1 MMLAPSEHG
10 LLLLEGREAVSWC
23 KQLRVAWE
31 RFVAEQRLPE
41 DEMVRPFILDRWKA
55 AMERGIDPMLLAA
68 PLGAAPDEI
77 ENILDVDAFA
87 QAGRRVLDDVAQPV
101 AQEGHV
107 LLLTDASGRI
117 LYGTGHPGLMEDLRA
132 ANACPGG
139 IWDESAAGPNGIG
152 TAVNCRKPVV
162 VFGPEHFCERWQ
174 RWFCFGAPIQN
185 RVTGELLGIVD
196 VTGYAERLRSNQQPL
211 VLSLARAIEYLLGDS
226 LLAERMRLVQA
237 FQTALGRHLSEPLA
251 VFDRAA
257 RLVEAT
263 DCWREMTA
271 SAEISSRC
279 ARAIADVVGMRSSA
293 PEVRVDLYDAAAD
306 SVVVWP
312 VWFSGRML
320 GAIAR
325 LERRSTVRALED
337 RLPRPFAI
345 LVGDDPAFRKALKMA
360 ARAAACTE
368 SILITGETGTGK
380 ELVARAIHESSKRS
394 AGPMVCV
401 NCAALPRDLAESE
414 LFGYEGG
421 AFTGARREGKP
432 GRFELADGGTL
443 FLDELGELP
452 AEVQAKLLR
461 VLEERAV
468 LRVGGT
474 RPRSV
479 DVRIIAATNRDLLR
493 SLAAQNGFRRDLFYR
508 LAVIEIDLPPLRAR
522 GRDVL
527 TLAQAFLDNACRQ
540 ASRAPLRLSPEVE
553 QCFLSYP
560 WPGNVRELRNLAARL
575 ATLMDSDLVRLED
588 LPQCLRNSM
597 SLLAP
602 NNATPLQAAKE
613 DLIRR
618 TLEANGGNIS
628 ATARQLGV
636 DRSTIYR
643 LLRRRNSSLPNAV
656 E

>member
-1 MMLAPSEHG
+1 MAPQEARLALP
-10 LLLLEGREAVSWC
+10 EGRYALSWW
-23 KQLRVAWE
+23 KQLRDSWE
-31 RFVAEQRLPE
+31 RFVTECHLPQE
-41 DEMVRPFILDRWKA
+41 SAIRPFIFERWKA
-55 AMERGIDPMLLAA
+55 ARQRGIDPLLRAA
-68 PLGAAPDEI
+68 PLRSTDDEI
-77 ENILDVDAFA
+77 ERALAVDAFA
-87 QAGRRVLDDVAQPV
+87 HAGKRALDDLGDSIA
-101 AQEGHV
+101 AEGHV
-107 LLLTDASGRI
+107 LILSDATGRI
-117 LYGTGHPGLMEDLRA
+117 IHTVGDKRLLEDLRR
-132 ANACPGG
+132 ANARPGG
-139 IWDESAAGPNGIG
+139 VWDEIYTGPNGVG
-152 TAVNCRKPVV
+152 SALTYGKPVA
-162 VFGPEHFCERWQ
+162 VFGPEHFCEGWH
-174 RWFCFGAPIQN
+174 RWFCLGAP
-185 RVTGELLGIVD
+185 VKDPLTGEFLGVVD
-196 VTGYAERLRSNQQPL
+196 ITGFIERITGNHQPFIL
-211 VLSLARAIEYLLGDS
+211 ALARAIEYQLGEPR
-226 LLAERMRLVQA
+226 LAERHHLIEA
-237 FQTALGRHLSEPLA
+237 FHAALGRCSDEPLA
-251 VFDRAA
+251 VFDRTGRLLESTDRWLELAA
-257 RLVEAT
+257 DTKVSSLCSKVLA
-263 DCWREMTA
+263 DAKSAAA
-271 SAEISSRC
+271 SEPEIY
-279 ARAIADVVGMRSSA
+279 IELDGSSA
-293 PEVRVDLYDAAAD
+293 RRLMIKPVRFVDR
-306 SVVVWP
+306 V
-312 VWFSGRML
+312 L

-588 LPQCLRNSM
+588 LPQCLRNSTPA
-597 SLLAP
+597 AP
-602 NNATPLQAAKE
+602 LCSIGPLHAVKE

-618 TLEANGGNIS
+618 ALKANGGNVS
-628 ATARQLGV
+628 LTARQLNV

-643 LLRRRNSSLPNAV
+643 LLRRRNSSLPDAI